1 MLEGYG
7 FIECASLVSVNLY
20 DIDYYSGSIG
30 LSVSS
35 TEVKLVDDDDN
46 EVLLG

>member
-7 FIECASLVSVNLY
+7 FIECVLLVSVNLY

-30 LSVSS
+30 LLVLLM
-35 TEVKLVDDDDN
+35 EVKLVDDDDN